1 MANVNIGDVIQATDL
16 NNLLAAN
23 DAMVF
28 KGTLGTGG
36 TITALPTTHSAGWA
50 YKIIEAG
57 TYANLVAEIGD
68 LIVAVVDRDGSNNQ
82 NSDWIIVQTNI
93 DGAVTGPASSTADN
107 IALFDGTTG
116 KLIKDSGT
124 ALSAKVDANASITGD
139 TKAKITFDNKGLVTA
154 GADLADTD
162 IPNLS
167 ADKITSSVFNVD
179 RIPTLAQSKITDL
192 TSDLADKLPKIAE
205 VIEKTGAYT
214 LALTDSAKII
224 RVNSASNITVTIPP
238 TGTGG
243 GEVDFPIGTQIGIIR
258 QGTGTVTIAAGSGV
272 TIRSVDSKTKIK
284 GQYSSAALLQIT
296 TSEWILVGSL
306 EA

>member
-1 MANVNIGDVIQATDL
+1 M
-16 NNLLAAN
+16 
-23 DAMVF
+23 
-28 KGTLGTGG
+28 
-36 TITALPTTHSAGWA
+36 
-50 YKIIEAG
+50 
-57 TYANLVAEIGD
+57 
-68 LIVAVVDRDGSNNQ
+68 
-82 NSDWIIVQTNI
+82 
-93 DGAVTGPASSTADN
+93 
-107 IALFDGTTG
+107 
-116 KLIKDSGT
+116 
-124 ALSAKVDANASITGD
+124 
-139 TKAKITFDNKGLVTA
+139 
-154 GADLADTD
+154 
-162 IPNLS
+162 
-167 ADKITSSVFNVD
+167 
-179 RIPTLAQSKITDL
+179 AQSKITDL

>member
-1 MANVNIGDVIQATDL
+1 MANVNIGDIIQAADL

-50 YKIIEAG
+50 YKVIEAG
-57 TYANLVAEIGD
+57 TYANQVAEIGD
-68 LIVAVVDRDGSNNQ
+68 LIVAIIDRDGSGNQ
-82 NSDWIIVQTNI
+82 NTDWLIVQTNL
-93 DGAVTGPASSTADN
+93 DGAVTGPASSTGDN

-116 KLIKDSGT
+116 KIIKDSGT
-124 ALSAKVDANASITGD
+124 ALSSKVDANASITGA
-139 TKAKITFDNKGLVTA
+139 TKTKITYDAKGLVTA
-154 GADLADTD
+154 GADLADSD
-162 IPNLS
+162 IPNLA
-167 ADKITSSVFNVD
+167 ADKITTGSFNVD
-179 RIPTLAQSKITDL
+179 RIPELAQSKITDL
-192 TSDLADKLPKIAE
+192 TSDLADKLPRVAD

-214 LALTDSAKII
+214 LALTDSGKII
-224 RVNSASNITVTIPP
+224 RVNSGSNITVTIPP

-243 GEVDFPIGTQIGIIR
+243 GEVDFAIGTQIGLIR
-258 QGTGTVTIAAGSGV
+258 QGTGAVTIAPGSGV
-272 TIRSVDSKTKIK
+272 TIRSIDSKTKIK
-284 GQYSSAALLQIT
+284 GQYASAAILQIS